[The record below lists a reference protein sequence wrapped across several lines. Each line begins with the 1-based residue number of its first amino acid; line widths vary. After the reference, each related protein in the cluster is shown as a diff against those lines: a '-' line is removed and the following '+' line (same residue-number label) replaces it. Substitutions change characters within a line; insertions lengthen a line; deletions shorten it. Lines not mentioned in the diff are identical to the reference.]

1 MKKIGA
7 SAEEKKNQHL
17 ASFSAFSCQGDRF
30 LVKQKLSFGG
40 SNRAHQANGAE
51 KGCFQN
57 VPDNVSMN
65 ASHYMKD
72 FAIFVPV
79 HVVASTFR
87 MKLFIGRPNAPKTQ
101 LHRSQANEKLLRQQL
116 ADSIPNALGSI
127 WNQLTF
133 WVAGSEGL
141 LMKCNSRKSNHQS
154 ARTPGDQ
161 KLQEALN
168 LKQACMVAE
177 E

>member
-1 MKKIGA
+1 MPAQKKRKINTWPH
-7 SAEEKKNQHL
+7 SQHL
-17 ASFSAFSCQGDRF
+17 AVSGDRF

-127 WNQLTF
+127 WI
-133 WVAGSEGL
+133 S
-141 LMKCNSRKSNHQS
+141 
-154 ARTPGDQ
+154 
-161 KLQEALN
+161 
-168 LKQACMVAE
+168 
-177 E
+177 